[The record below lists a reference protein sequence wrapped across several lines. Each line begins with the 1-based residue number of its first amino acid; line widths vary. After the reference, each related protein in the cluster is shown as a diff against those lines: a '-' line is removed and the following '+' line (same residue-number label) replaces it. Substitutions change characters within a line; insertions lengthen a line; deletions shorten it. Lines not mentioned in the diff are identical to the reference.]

1 MICQSINIIY
11 IFLFWFGPNKMI
23 DINNYENELLL
34 SAGYSEKEIANMTLN
49 QKRSYAL
56 EIEMELEA
64 IEASL

>member
-1 MICQSINIIY
+1 
-11 IFLFWFGPNKMI
+11 MI

-56 EIEMELEA
+56 EIEQEMEA

>member
-1 MICQSINIIY
+1 
-11 IFLFWFGPNKMI
+11 MI

-56 EIEMELEA
+56 EIEQEMEV